1 MNLPVTN
8 RRTAISKVVVIN
20 LFVAIIIVSLT
31 ISVNDFNFGH
41 WFMLPSLLWGIVH
54 ITKNNVHKAVLE
66 NETIRISINRHSIT
80 IPISEITSIDSAF
93 SRPDIFDGT
102 FRITY
107 FLTTQNKYS
116 FGSTLL
122 LGFTTKKIQT
132 EEPIEIKTIKSILEY
147 TKR

>member
-8 RRTAISKVVVIN
+8 RRTAISKVVIIN
-20 LFVAIIIVSLT
+20 LFVAITIISLT

-54 ITKNNVHKAVLE
+54 IIKNNVHKAVLE
-66 NETIRISINRHSIT
+66 NETIRISINRHNIT
-80 IPISEITSIDSAF
+80 IPISEIASIDSAF

-107 FLTTQNKYS
+107 FLTTQSKYS
-116 FGSTLL
+116 FGSLL
-122 LGFTTKKIQT
+122 LLEFINKNLLT
-132 EEPIEIKTIKSILEY
+132 EEPIEIRTIKSIIAH
-147 TKR
+147 KNK

>member
-1 MNLPVTN
+1 MNLPVAN
-8 RRTAISKVVVIN
+8 RRTAISKVVFVN
-20 LFVAIIIVSLT
+20 LFIAITIISLT

-41 WFMLPSLLWGIVH
+41 WFMLPPLLWGIVH
-54 ITKNNVHKAVLE
+54 IIKNNVHKAE
-66 NETIRISINRHSIT
+66 IESETIRILINKRSIT
-80 IPISEITSIDSAF
+80 IPISEITSIDSAS

-122 LGFTTKKIQT
+122 LGFISEKLHI
-132 EEPIEIKTIKSILEY
+132 EEPIEIKTIKSIIEH
-147 TKR
+147 TKQ